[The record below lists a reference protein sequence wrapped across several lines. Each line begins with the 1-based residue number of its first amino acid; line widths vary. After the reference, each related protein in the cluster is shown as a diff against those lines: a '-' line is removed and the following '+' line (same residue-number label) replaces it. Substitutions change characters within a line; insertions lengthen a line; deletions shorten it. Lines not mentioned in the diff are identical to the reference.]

1 LDYDPQWFMNQI
13 DSSLDEILFILE
25 RKRYGDIE
33 HIITDLQSLSRA
45 EFMKKYGVTEGE
57 YEELIS
63 ILEETVSEGGSVEEV
78 EDRMMAFILPLALGV
93 GYLAWDYQKT
103 HTLEWWMLNGVRYVN
118 WVTVG
123 DELVCSVCHEYE
135 DRSPWPIMEC
145 PHTPHPNCRCSVEPC
160 DEHGNPIGEEVEVEG
175 HGI

>member
-1 LDYDPQWFMNQI
+1 MDYDPQWFMNQI

-63 ILEETVSEGGSVEEV
+63 ILEETVSEGGVWK
-78 EDRMMAFILPLALGV
+78 RLRTG
-93 GYLAWDYQKT
+93 
-103 HTLEWWMLNGVRYVN
+103 
-118 WVTVG
+118 
-123 DELVCSVCHEYE
+123 
-135 DRSPWPIMEC
+135 
-145 PHTPHPNCRCSVEPC
+145 
-160 DEHGNPIGEEVEVEG
+160 
-175 HGI
+175 